1 MPEGKDTHR
10 DGSSRLGRTAAEHL
24 VDNPHTVPTPQATGY
39 GVYADAPLPE
49 GHDHTTQ
56 HAWGGRAI
64 FRGGR
69 LDLPQDR
76 HGTAGPEEGRS
87 DFQKLVGAALPSA
100 RERARAVE
108 DKLTDTR
115 DWHVLHSDENVTI
128 HGNARGQ
135 MNNYLHLSAFR
146 TPEGGVQPV
155 AQSQLEMRDAR
166 NAKEA
171 AERAAWR
178 AQREAEGN

>member
-1 MPEGKDTHR
+1 MPIGPDTDR
-10 DGSSRLGRTAAEHL
+10 QGSDRPERSGS
-24 VDNPHTVPTPQATGY
+24 VPTPQATGY
-39 GVYADAPLPE
+39 GVYEDAPLPE
-49 GHDHTTQ
+49 GHDHATQ

-76 HGTAGPEEGRS
+76 HGTAGPEEGRR

-108 DKLTDTR
+108 DDLTETR
-115 DWHVLHSDENVTI
+115 DWHVLHSDENITI

-135 MNNYLHLSAFR
+135 RNNYLHLSAFR

-155 AQSQLEMRDAR
+155 AQNISERRDAR
-166 NAKEA
+166 DAEDA
-171 AERAAWR
+171 ARRAEWR
-178 AQREAEGN
+178 AQREAEGS

>member
-1 MPEGKDTHR
+1 MPIGPDTDR
-10 DGSSRLGRTAAEHL
+10 QGSDRPERRGSMF
-24 VDNPHTVPTPQATGY
+24 
-39 GVYADAPLPE
+39 GVYEDAPLPE
-49 GHDHTTQ
+49 EHDHATQ

-76 HGTAGPEEGRS
+76 HGTAGPEEGKR
-87 DFQKLVGAALPSA
+87 DFQTLVGAALPSA

-108 DKLTDTR
+108 DDLTETR
-115 DWHVLHSDENVTI
+115 DWHVLHSDENITI

-135 MNNYLHLSAFR
+135 RNNYLHLSAFR

-155 AQSQLEMRDAR
+155 ALNRSERQDAMDAQR
-166 NAKEA
+166 A
-171 AERAAWR
+171 AERAERQALW
-178 AQREAEGN
+178 EAEGR